1 MYICAENIGNMA
13 QKLIGRIAELRSL
26 RSYLDSERSE
36 FVAVYGRRRVGKT
49 FLVRKAV
56 DDKFAFFVT
65 GMYKAT
71 KSEQLTNFAIALQ
84 KYSGAGGLSVQKN
97 WILAFYELTKYPV
110 LLH

>member
-56 DDKFAFFVT
+56 DDKFTFFVT

-84 KYSGAGGLSVQKN
+84 KYSGSGGLSV
-97 WILAFYELTKYPV
+97 
-110 LLH
+110 